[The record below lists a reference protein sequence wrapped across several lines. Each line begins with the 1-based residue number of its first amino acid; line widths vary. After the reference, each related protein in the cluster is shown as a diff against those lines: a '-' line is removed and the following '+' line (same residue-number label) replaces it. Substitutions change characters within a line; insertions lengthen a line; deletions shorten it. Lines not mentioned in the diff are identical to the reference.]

1 MGTIRVKLH
10 ELLNCLS
17 GAQDLADPRLSNH
30 HQQVAYLS
38 YRFAEHLGLKN
49 GEKNDIFSAALIHDV
64 GALSKKERLELI
76 EDEPVDVNSHGFRGA
91 KLFKDFK
98 PLKKASEIVRYHHVP
113 WNGGEG
119 QLFGGELVPFS
130 SHIVHIAD
138 RVCAQIRPKR
148 DILSQV
154 SSIVGSIE
162 QRNGTVFEPSLVEA
176 FKELAKKE
184 FIWFDLQSPLPMRRV
199 EFEGNRMLHLG
210 ISDLLEFA
218 HIISQIIDF
227 RSGFTA
233 RHSAGVAKTA
243 AEVARLMRFSKKDV
257 KLIEIAGYLHDLG
270 KLAIDNGIIEKKGS
284 LTESEFNE
292 IKRHPYYTHVFLSA
306 VKGLKK
312 IDKWASFHHEKM
324 NGDGY
329 PFSAGGRDLP
339 LGSRIVAVADVFT
352 ALTEMRPYSEGM
364 DKENAV
370 RALREMAASGAL
382 DAAVVDVLIKNIDHI
397 NEIRFASQQEAVIRY
412 REFFKEEAQA
422 AD

>member
-1 MGTIRVKLH
+1 
-10 ELLNCLS
+10 
-17 GAQDLADPRLSNH
+17 
-30 HQQVAYLS
+30 
-38 YRFAEHLGLKN
+38 
-49 GEKNDIFSAALIHDV
+49 
-64 GALSKKERLELI
+64 
-76 EDEPVDVNSHGFRGA
+76 
-91 KLFKDFK
+91 
-98 PLKKASEIVRYHHVP
+98 
-113 WNGGEG
+113 
-119 QLFGGELVPFS
+119 
-130 SHIVHIAD
+130 
-138 RVCAQIRPKR
+138 
-148 DILSQV
+148 
-154 SSIVGSIE
+154 
-162 QRNGTVFEPSLVEA
+162 
-176 FKELAKKE
+176 
-184 FIWFDLQSPLPMRRV
+184 
-199 EFEGNRMLHLG
+199 MLHLG

-227 RSGFTA
+227 RSGFGG
-233 RHSAGVAKTA
+233 HSAGWQRPPLK
-243 AEVARLMRFSKKDV
+243 LPGSCLSKKDV

-324 NGDGY
+324 NGGGY